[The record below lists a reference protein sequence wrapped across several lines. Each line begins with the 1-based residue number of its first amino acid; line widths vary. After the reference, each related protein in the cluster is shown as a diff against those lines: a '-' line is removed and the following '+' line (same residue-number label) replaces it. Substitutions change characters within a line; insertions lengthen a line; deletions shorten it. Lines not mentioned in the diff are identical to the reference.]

1 MIATV
6 GDSMNGN
13 GSTGAED
20 SDAFVNRYGEWA
32 LVAGASEGI
41 GAAFAA
47 RLASLGLHLVLVARR
62 SDVLEE
68 LADRIRTEQGV
79 QVRCLARDLADPGTV
94 DAAAEALAG
103 RELGVIVYNA
113 ASVPLGP
120 FLDVGFEEIE
130 RAVAVNV
137 RGPLALVHGL
147 APAMCRRGRGAVVLM
162 ASLAG
167 LQGAPGIVTY
177 AASKAFNII
186 LGEGLW
192 AELRE
197 QGIDVSV
204 CCSGAVRTRG
214 YSRFTDRDAPGMLSA
229 EEVADQT
236 LDALGKGPRFVPGL
250 TNRILAQFMGRL
262 LSRKAAIGL
271 IARNAQRLS

>member
-1 MIATV
+1 MS
-6 GDSMNGN
+6 GK

-20 SDAFVNRYGEWA
+20 GDAFVNRYGEWA

-47 RLASLGLHLVLVARR
+47 RLADRGMHLVLIARQG
-62 SDVLEE
+62 DVLEE
-68 LADRIRTEQGV
+68 LAEGIRTEQGV
-79 QVRCLARDLADPGTV
+79 QVRCLARDLADPDTV
-94 DAAAEALAG
+94 VAAAEALAG
-103 RELGVIVYNA
+103 RELGVLVYNA

-120 FLDVGFEEIE
+120 FLDTGFEEIE
-130 RAVAVNV
+130 RALAVNV

-192 AELRE
+192 AELRN

-214 YSRFTDRDAPGMLSA
+214 YSRFTDRDAPGMLSP
-229 EEVADQT
+229 EEVADRT

-250 TNRILAQFMGRL
+250 TNRISAQFMGRL

-271 IARNAQRLS
+271 IARNARRLS